1 MKLKSLS
8 LAVVAALSLG
18 VATSAMAADAPAT
31 ATNNTALTQSAAT
44 GHWYAGQGHGFWVGG
59 ALGMAYSGSADSSAF
74 NGQTNAPS
82 TKLDAGYD
90 FNQYVGAYAS
100 YDFMYNLGNADM
112 HIGTLGVKGN
122 LPLTQ
127 KLSAFGKVGASYIF
141 SDNNE
146 SARSALDGLG
156 HLRSDSFS
164 ATAGLG
170 LSYQITNAL
179 STQIGADYY
188 QNLRTSHGHADLT
201 QAYWGMTYKFGQ
213 PATPAVVT
221 NTVEVVKEVA
231 VEAQIPTRSSYVLPY
246 QNGQTK
252 LNDYGRYNLGEVV
265 ATMQANPEVNAQI
278 IGRTDKVG
286 SQAINDKISA
296 ARAANAAS
304 FLEANGISASR
315 LTVSHVANSNPIQ
328 TNSADSTNYVQRS
341 VQIILK

>member
-1 MKLKSLS
+1 MELNMKLKSLS

-59 ALGMAYSGSADSSAF
+59 ALGMGYVGSADSGAF
-74 NGQTNAPS
+74 GGQTNAPS
-82 TKLDAGYD
+82 AKLDAGYD

-100 YDFMYNLGNADM
+100 YDFMHNLGGSNLNLA
-112 HIGTLGVKGN
+112 TVGVKGN

-127 KLSAFGKVGASYIF
+127 KLSAFAKVGATYIYAGDKDANQVF
-141 SDNNE
+141 
-146 SARSALDGLG
+146 
-156 HLRSDSFS
+156 HMRSDSFS
-164 ATAGLG
+164 ATGGLG
-170 LSYQITNAL
+170 LSYQITHAL

-188 QNLRTSHGHADLT
+188 QNLRTSQGHADLT

-213 PATPAVVT
+213 PATPVIVT
-221 NTVEVVKEVA
+221 NNVEVVKEVA

-246 QNGQTK
+246 QNGETK
-252 LNDYGRYNLGEVV
+252 LNAYGRYNLGEIA

-286 SQAINDKISA
+286 SQAINEKISA
-296 ARAANAAS
+296 ERAANVAS

-315 LTVSHVANSNPIQ
+315 LTVSHVANTNPIQ
-328 TNSADSTNYVQRS
+328 TNKADSTNYVQRS

>member
-18 VATSAMAADAPAT
+18 VATSAMAAEAPAT

-59 ALGMAYSGSADSSAF
+59 ALGMGYVGSADSQMF
-74 NGQTNAPS
+74 GGQTNAPS
-82 TKLDAGYD
+82 VKLDAGYD
-90 FNQYVGAYAS
+90 FNQYVGVYGS
-100 YDFMYNLGNADM
+100 YDFMYNLGNSNLNLA
-112 HIGTLGVKGN
+112 TVGVKGN

-127 KLSAFGKVGASYIF
+127 KLSAFAKLGATYIYA
-141 SDNNE
+141 DDKDVNE
-146 SARSALDGLG
+146 NLF
-156 HLRSDSFS
+156 HMKSDSFS
-164 ATAGLG
+164 ATGGLG

-213 PATPAVVT
+213 PATPVVVT

-246 QNGQTK
+246 QNGETK
-252 LNDYGRYNLGEVV
+252 LNAYGRYNLGEIA
-265 ATMQANPEVNAQI
+265 ATMQANPEVTAQI
-278 IGRTDKVG
+278 IGRTDNVG
-286 SQAINDKISA
+286 SQAINDKVSSE
-296 ARAANAAS
+296 RAANVAS
-304 FLEANGISASR
+304 FLEANGISATR
-315 LTVSHVANSNPIQ
+315 LTVSHVANSNPIK
-328 TNSADSTNYVQRS
+328 TDKADTTDYVQRS

>member
-59 ALGMAYSGSADSSAF
+59 ALGMGYVGSADSAAF
-74 NGQTNAPS
+74 NGQTSAPS
-82 TKLDAGYD
+82 AKLDAGYD

-100 YDFMYNLGNADM
+100 YDFMHNLGGSNLNLATVG
-112 HIGTLGVKGN
+112 IKGN

-127 KLSAFGKVGASYIF
+127 KLSAFAKVGGTYIYADNKGASQ
-141 SDNNE
+141 
-146 SARSALDGLG
+146 LT
-156 HLRSDSFS
+156 HMRSDSFS
-164 ATAGLG
+164 ATGGLG

-188 QNLRTSHGHADLT
+188 QNLRTSKGHADLT

-213 PATPAVVT
+213 PATPVVVT

-265 ATMQANPEVNAQI
+265 ATMQANPEVTAQI

-296 ARAANAAS
+296 KRAANVAS
-304 FLEANGISASR
+304 FLEANGVSASR

>member
-59 ALGMAYSGSADSSAF
+59 ALGMGYVGSADSGAF
-74 NGQTNAPS
+74 GGQTNAPS
-82 TKLDAGYD
+82 AKLDAGYD
-90 FNQYVGAYAS
+90 FNQYVGVYAS
-100 YDFMYNLGNADM
+100 YDFMHDLGNSDLNLATVG
-112 HIGTLGVKGN
+112 IKGN

-127 KLSAFGKVGASYIF
+127 KLSAFAKVGGTYIYANDKNF
-141 SDNNE
+141 ANN
-146 SARSALDGLG
+146 AF
-156 HLRSDSFS
+156 HMHSDSFS
-164 ATAGLG
+164 ATGGLG

-213 PATPAVVT
+213 PSTPVIVT
-221 NTVEVVKEVA
+221 NNVEVVKEVA

-246 QNGQTK
+246 QNGETK
-252 LNDYGRYNLGEVV
+252 LNAYGRYNLGEIA

-278 IGRTDKVG
+278 IGRTDNVG
-286 SQAINDKISA
+286 GQAINDKVSSE
-296 ARAANAAS
+296 RAANVAS
-304 FLEANGISASR
+304 FLEANGISATR
-315 LTVSHVANSNPIQ
+315 LTVSHVANTNPIK
-328 TNSADSTNYVQRS
+328 TNKADTTDYVQRS

>member
-59 ALGMAYSGSADSSAF
+59 ALGMGYVGSADSHMF
-74 NGQTNAPS
+74 GGQTNAPS
-82 TKLDAGYD
+82 VKLDAGYD
-90 FNQYVGAYAS
+90 FNQYVGVYAS
-100 YDFMYNLGNADM
+100 YDFMHDLGDSNLNLA
-112 HIGTLGVKGN
+112 TVGVKGN

-127 KLSAFGKVGASYIF
+127 KLSAFAKVGATYIYADDKDADQVF
-141 SDNNE
+141 
-146 SARSALDGLG
+146 
-156 HLRSDSFS
+156 HMKSDSFS
-164 ATAGLG
+164 ATGGLG

-213 PATPAVVT
+213 PATPVVVT
-221 NTVEVVKEVA
+221 NNVEVVKEVA
-231 VEAQIPTRSSYVLPY
+231 VESQVATRSSYVLPY
-246 QNGQTK
+246 QNGETK
-252 LNDYGRYNLGEVV
+252 LNAYGRYNLGEIA

-278 IGRTDKVG
+278 IGRTDNVG
-286 SQAINDKISA
+286 GQAINEKVSA
-296 ARAANAAS
+296 ERAANVAS
-304 FLEANGISASR
+304 FLEANGIDASR
-315 LTVSHVANSNPIQ
+315 LTVSSVANTNPIK
-328 TNSADSTNYVQRS
+328 TDKADSTNYVQRS

>member
-18 VATSAMAADAPAT
+18 VATSAMAAEAPAT

-59 ALGMAYSGSADSSAF
+59 ALGMGYVGSADSQMF
-74 NGQTNAPS
+74 GGQTNAPS
-82 TKLDAGYD
+82 VKLDAGYD
-90 FNQYVGAYAS
+90 FNQYVGVYGS
-100 YDFMYNLGNADM
+100 YDFMYNLGNSNLNLA
-112 HIGTLGVKGN
+112 TVGVKGN

-127 KLSAFGKVGASYIF
+127 KLSAFAKLGATYIYA
-141 SDNNE
+141 DDKDVNE
-146 SARSALDGLG
+146 NLF
-156 HLRSDSFS
+156 HMKSDSFS
-164 ATAGLG
+164 ATGGLG
-170 LSYQITNAL
+170 LSYQITHAL

-246 QNGQTK
+246 QNGETK
-252 LNDYGRYNLGEVV
+252 LNAYGRYNLGEIA
-265 ATMQANPEVNAQI
+265 ATMQANPEVTAQI
-278 IGRTDKVG
+278 IGRTDNVG
-286 SQAINDKISA
+286 SQAINDKVSSE
-296 ARAANAAS
+296 RAANVAS
-304 FLEANGISASR
+304 FLEANGISATR
-315 LTVSHVANSNPIQ
+315 LTVSHVANSNPIK
-328 TNSADSTNYVQRS
+328 TDKADTTDYVQRS

>member
-31 ATNNTALTQSAAT
+31 ATNNSALTQSAAT

-59 ALGMAYSGSADSSAF
+59 ALGMGYVGSADSGAF
-74 NGQTNAPS
+74 NGQTSAPS
-82 TKLDAGYD
+82 AKLDAGYD
-90 FNQYVGAYAS
+90 FNQYVGVYAS
-100 YDFMYNLGNADM
+100 YDFMHDLGNSDLNLATVG
-112 HIGTLGVKGN
+112 IKGN

-127 KLSAFGKVGASYIF
+127 KLSAFAKVGGTYIYANDKDANQVF
-141 SDNNE
+141 
-146 SARSALDGLG
+146 
-156 HLRSDSFS
+156 HMHSDSFS
-164 ATAGLG
+164 ATGGLG
-170 LSYQITNAL
+170 LSYQITHAL

-188 QNLRTSHGHADLT
+188 QNLRTSKGHADLT
-201 QAYWGMTYKFGQ
+201 QAYWGMTY
-213 PATPAVVT
+213 T
-221 NTVEVVKEVA
+221 

-286 SQAINDKISA
+286 SQAINEKISA
-296 ARAANAAS
+296 ARAENVAS
-304 FLEANGISASR
+304 FLEANGVSASR

>member
-1 MKLKSLS
+1 MELNMKLKSLS

-59 ALGMAYSGSADSSAF
+59 ALGMGYVGSADAGSF
-74 NGQTNAPS
+74 NGQTSAPS
-82 TKLDAGYD
+82 AKLDAGYD

-100 YDFMYNLGNADM
+100 YDFMHNLGGSNLNLA
-112 HIGTLGVKGN
+112 TVGVKGN

-127 KLSAFGKVGASYIF
+127 KLSAFAKVGATYIY
-141 SDNNE
+141 SDDKNFADN
-146 SARSALDGLG
+146 AF
-156 HLRSDSFS
+156 HMKSDSFS
-164 ATAGLG
+164 ATGGLG

-188 QNLRTSHGHADLT
+188 QNLRTSKGHADLT

-213 PATPAVVT
+213 PATPVIVT
-221 NTVEVVKEVA
+221 NNVEVVKEVA

-246 QNGQTK
+246 QNGETK
-252 LNDYGRYNLGEVV
+252 LNAYGRYNLGEIA

-278 IGRTDKVG
+278 IGRTDNVG
-286 SQAINDKISA
+286 GQAINDKVSA
-296 ARAANAAS
+296 ERAANVAS
-304 FLEANGISASR
+304 FLEANGIDASR
-315 LTVSHVANSNPIQ
+315 LTVSSVANTNPIK
-328 TNSADSTNYVQRS
+328 TDKADSTNYVQRS